1 MAGRWI
7 PRRRRI
13 FVGAEGESERAFA
26 AWLQRLCDAQ
36 GRHLHLE
43 IFVAGGGDGVSVAE
57 RCAKAL
63 RKKKNKPHDRRFVL
77 LDSDRLA
84 EDRRKGRDPAPVAAR
99 AGIELV
105 LLEPNLEGLILR
117 LHEGQ
122 ETRKPAPG
130 SVESDLKKLW
140 PGYRKPPSADDLESR
155 FGVDDLRR
163 AARYDE
169 YLQTLLEAL
178 ELA

>member
-1 MAGRWI
+1 MTGPRI

-26 AWLQRLCDAQ
+26 AWLQRLCDDE

-43 IFVAGGGDGVSVAE
+43 IFVAGGGDGARVAE
-57 RCAKAL
+57 RCARAM
-63 RKKKNKPHDRRFVL
+63 RKNKPHDRRLVL

-84 EDRRKGRDPAPVAAR
+84 EDRRNGRDPAPAAAG

-130 SVESDLKKLW
+130 SVENDLARLW

-163 AARYDE
+163 AARHDE
-169 YLQTLLEAL
+169 HLRMLLEAL

>member
-1 MAGRWI
+1 MAGRRI

-13 FVGAEGESERAFA
+13 FVGTEGESERAFA
-26 AWLQRLCDAQ
+26 AWLQRLCDDE

-43 IFVAGGGDGVSVAE
+43 IFVAGGGDGAGVAE
-57 RCAKAL
+57 HCAKAL
-63 RKKKNKPHDRRFVL
+63 RKNEPHDRRLVL

-84 EDRRKGRDPAPVAAR
+84 EDRRNGRDPAPVSAR

-130 SVESDLKKLW
+130 SVENDLKKLW
-140 PGYRKPPSADDLESR
+140 LGYRKWASADDLERR

-163 AARYDE
+163 AARHDE
-169 YLQTLLEAL
+169 CLWTLLEAL

>member
-1 MAGRWI
+1 MAGRRI

-26 AWLQRLCDAQ
+26 AWLQRLCDAEV
-36 GRHLHLE
+36 RRLHLE

-57 RCAKAL
+57 RCAKAI
-63 RKKKNKPHDRRFVL
+63 RKNKPHDKRLVL

-84 EDRRKGRDPAPVAAR
+84 EDRRKGRDPAPVAAG

-117 LHEGQ
+117 LHEGW

-140 PGYRKPPSADDLESR
+140 LGYRKPPSADDLESR

-169 YLQTLLEAL
+169 YLRTLLKAL

>member
-1 MAGRWI
+1 MAGRRI

-26 AWLQRLCDAQ
+26 AWLQRLCDAE

-43 IFVAGGGDGVSVAE
+43 IIVAGGGDGASVVE
-57 RCAKAL
+57 HCAKAI
-63 RKKKNKPHDRRFVL
+63 RRNKPHDRRLVL

-84 EDRRKGRDPAPVAAR
+84 EDRRKGRDPAPVAR
-99 AGIELV
+99 GAGIELV

-130 SVESDLKKLW
+130 SVKNDLAKLW
-140 PGYRKPPSADDLESR
+140 LGYSKPPSADDLERR
-155 FGVDDLRR
+155 FNVDDLRR
-163 AARYDE
+163 AARRDE
-169 YLQTLLEAL
+169 HLRTLLEAL
-178 ELA
+178 GLA

>member
-1 MAGRWI
+1 MS
-7 PRRRRI
+7 
-13 FVGAEGESERAFA
+13 VVEHCVRA
-26 AWLQRLCDAQ
+26 
-36 GRHLHLE
+36 
-43 IFVAGGGDGVSVAE
+43 I
-57 RCAKAL
+57 
-63 RKKKNKPHDRRFVL
+63 RKNEPHDRRFAL
-77 LDSDRLA
+77 MDSDRLA
-84 EDRRKGRDPAPVAAR
+84 EDRRSGRDPAPTAAE

-130 SVESDLKKLW
+130 SVENDLKKLW
-140 PGYRKPPSADDLESR
+140 PGYRKPPSADDLQKR

-163 AARYDE
+163 AARRDE
-169 YLQTLLEAL
+169 RLRTLLEAL

>member
-1 MAGRWI
+1 MAGRRI

-36 GRHLHLE
+36 GRHLHLK
-43 IFVAGGGDGVSVAE
+43 IFVADGGDGVSVVE
-57 RCAKAL
+57 HCAKAI
-63 RKKKNKPHDRRFVL
+63 RKNKPHDKRLVL

-84 EDRRKGRDPAPVAAR
+84 EDRRNGRDPAPVATR

-117 LHEGQ
+117 LHEGW

-130 SVESDLKKLW
+130 SVKNDLKKLW
-140 PGYRKPPSADDLESR
+140 PGYRKRASADDLERR

-163 AARYDE
+163 AARHDE
-169 YLQTLLEAL
+169 HLRTLLKAL

>member
-1 MAGRWI
+1 M
-7 PRRRRI
+7 
-13 FVGAEGESERAFA
+13 
-26 AWLQRLCDAQ
+26 
-36 GRHLHLE
+36 
-43 IFVAGGGDGVSVAE
+43 AGGGDGAGVVE
-57 RCAKAL
+57 HCAKAI
-63 RKKKNKPHDRRFVL
+63 RKNKPHDKRLVL

-84 EDRRKGRDPAPVAAR
+84 EDRRNGRDPAPAAAG

-130 SVESDLKKLW
+130 SVKNDLKKLW
-140 PGYRKPPSADDLESR
+140 SGYDKPPSADDLERR

-169 YLQTLLEAL
+169 YLRTLLKEL